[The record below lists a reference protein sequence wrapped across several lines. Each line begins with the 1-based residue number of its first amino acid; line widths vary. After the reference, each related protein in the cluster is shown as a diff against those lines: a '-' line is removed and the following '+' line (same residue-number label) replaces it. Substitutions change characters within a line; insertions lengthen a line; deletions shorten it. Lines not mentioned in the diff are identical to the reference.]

1 MNPLNSSEEL
11 DSSKTFYPS
20 FWKLE
25 LKCTFSLKFAF
36 LFLFSLNKTINK
48 LKKIQFIH
56 ILRKIPLKRDSRM
69 FLHACTSSNART

>member
-1 MNPLNSSEEL
+1 MNQLNSSEEL

-36 LFLFSLNKTINK
+36 IFLFCLNSYI
-48 LKKIQFIH
+48 F
-56 ILRKIPLKRDSRM
+56 
-69 FLHACTSSNART
+69 